1 MKKTKKTQEEID
13 ADLQAY
19 ENMAMEQQVSPESE
33 LKGVLN
39 AMNEDT
45 LERDTG
51 FASIDKHSR
60 ISSYEKSCIAQHDT
74 LVHMDCLPAE
84 CLCTTRK
91 SMRLSIS
98 LGGEGRR
105 EAVRVIQG
113 EREHKQGGGFM
124 DKVKG
129 MFSPKSE

>member
-1 MKKTKKTQEEID
+1 MKTKKSQKEID
-13 ADLQAY
+13 ADLEAF
-19 ENMAMEQQVSPESE
+19 ENMAMEQQVTAESE

-39 AMNEDT
+39 AMNEDI
-45 LERDTG
+45 LERNTG

-60 ISSYEKSCIAQHDT
+60 ISAYEKSCIAQHDT
-74 LVHMDCLPAE
+74 LVHMNCLPDE
-84 CLCTTRK
+84 CLNTTRK

-113 EREHKQGGGFM
+113 EREHAQGGGFM
-124 DKVKG
+124 DKMKG
-129 MFSPKSE
+129 LFTPKTE